1 MSAVEFFKEMTR
13 LHETGQWDALED
25 LLKEDHPL
33 IPGEREAFL
42 ELKEHVK
49 NPGVRTDDSELHV
62 VRI

>member
-1 MSAVEFFKEMTR
+1 MSAREFFEEMTR
-13 LHETGQWDALED
+13 LHEAGQWNALEN

-42 ELKEHVK
+42 ELKEHVED
-49 NPGVRTDDSELHV
+49 PGVRTDDSGLHV